1 MLKRMVA
8 LGLMTVVAVAA
19 PAAAQQYPPDE
30 NMVKTSAAALC
41 PGDPLTV
48 EAQIFTPSST
58 VDVRLVGD
66 DDVMFGTTTADG
78 NGVAS
83 FSGTIPD
90 DQAPGDYTARVTGT
104 GADGQEL
111 VLNASIEILEC
122 PVEAAQALPTGE
134 LPRTGSDGIM
144 TPLKIGLGLAALGG
158 LLLALAANRRRR
170 AARNATHLK
179 PA

>member
-1 MLKRMVA
+1 MLKRIVA
-8 LGLMTVVAVAA
+8 LGLLAMVGMAA

-30 NMVKTSAAALC
+30 NVVKTSAAALC

-48 EAQIFTPSST
+48 EAQIFTPGST
-58 VDVRLVGD
+58 VVVRLVGD
-66 DDVMFGTTTADG
+66 DDLDFGTTTADA

-83 FSGTIPD
+83 FSGTIPQ

-122 PVEAAQALPTGE
+122 PVEAQAVPAGE
-134 LPRTGSDGIM
+134 LPRTGSGGIM

-170 AARNATHLK
+170 AMRGTHLK